1 MLHGRS
7 LGNMAVLSAA
17 LVSIGCHGWEPVS
30 PSAWPDLVDRREA
43 PPIRITT
50 PTQTIEIEEPT
61 IVRAPPGAPA
71 ASAEWQWRS
80 AYIPGP
86 APFPAIFASGAP
98 ASRAYLGGD
107 VFRAETGILV
117 RLVPGRDQVSVLTVR
132 PLPTVAGV
140 LAATLLV
147 SAIALTSGTLVY
159 LMTFGGSG

>member
-1 MLHGRS
+1 MSHGRS
-7 LGNMAVLSAA
+7 LGNMTVLSAA
-17 LVSIGCHGWEPVS
+17 LLSIGCHGWEPVS
-30 PSAWPDLVDRREA
+30 PAAWADLTDRREP

-61 IVRAPPGAPA
+61 LVRAPTGAPA
-71 ASAEWQWRS
+71 GSAEWQWRS
-80 AYIPGP
+80 PYMPVS
-86 APFPAIFASGAP
+86 APSPVIFASGAP

-117 RLVPGRDQVSVLTVR
+117 RLVPGRDEVSVLTVR
-132 PLPTVAGV
+132 ALPTVAGV

-147 SAIALTSGTLVY
+147 SAVALTSGTLVF